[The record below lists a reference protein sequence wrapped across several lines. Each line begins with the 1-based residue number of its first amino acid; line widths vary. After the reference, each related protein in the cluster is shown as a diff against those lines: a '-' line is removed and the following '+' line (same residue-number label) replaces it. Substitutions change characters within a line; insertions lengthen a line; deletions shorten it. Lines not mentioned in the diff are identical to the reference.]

1 MEVICRPAPLWTVIR
16 CRHCAADPKGPPS
29 ANVCSSKGEIF
40 SNHHLV
46 DVYSACDT
54 SSLVSSDILST
65 RSRREYAAL
74 GFDQSR
80 QMVAFGLFL
89 LDF

>member
-29 ANVCSSKGEIF
+29 ANACSSKGGIF
-40 SNHHLV
+40 SNHHLG
-46 DVYSACDT
+46 DVYST
-54 SSLVSSDILST
+54 SSLVSARILRT
-65 RSRREYAAL
+65 RCEDAAL
-74 GFDQSR
+74 GSDRSR
-80 QMVAFGLFL
+80 QTVAFGLLL